1 MTYLQLFKMD
11 NKDYFLFHKL
21 SYLEF
26 EDDELNIYST
36 YMLVQ

>member
-1 MTYLQLFKMD
+1 MD
-11 NKDYFLFHKL
+11 NKDYFLFHIM
-21 SYLEF
+21 SYLELF